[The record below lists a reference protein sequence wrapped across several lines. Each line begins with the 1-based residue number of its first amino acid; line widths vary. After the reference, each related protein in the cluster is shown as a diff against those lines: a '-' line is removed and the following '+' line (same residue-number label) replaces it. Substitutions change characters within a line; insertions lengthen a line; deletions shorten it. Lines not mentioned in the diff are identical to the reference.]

1 MQSPSA
7 PPDASIPLPPR
18 VPVAFSPYAPPA
30 TAPFGG
36 APAIGLP
43 GADVVLYT
51 PNHVALATFLGT
63 PLGGSIVLA
72 LNERRLGRGR
82 SAVVALLVGVVT
94 AAALIGIAFAL
105 PKDVP
110 GAPLG
115 LVPILAMRFWAQ
127 KRQAAV
133 VSAHHTAGGKIGSA
147 WAAAGIGL
155 ASLTA
160 VMVPVFVIAFVVATV
175 SQ

>member
-1 MQSPSA
+1 MQAPSP
-7 PPDASIPLPPR
+7 PPDASVPLPPR
-18 VPVAFSPYAPPA
+18 VPAAFSPYAPPA
-30 TAPFGG
+30 TAPFGA

-43 GADVVLYT
+43 GANVVLYK
-51 PNHVALATFLGT
+51 PSHVALATFLGT

-72 LNERRLGRGR
+72 LNERRLGRKQ
-82 SAVVALLVGVVT
+82 SAVIALLVGVVT
-94 AAALIGIAFAL
+94 AAALVGLAFAL
-105 PKDVP
+105 PKNVP

-115 LVPILAMRFWAQ
+115 IAAIVAMRFWAQ